1 MRRTR
6 QLALAA
12 AVAAVAALAAVP
24 VAAGPAA
31 ADAAGVRP
39 PYSID
44 SSGPAAD
51 DVFPEGIATD
61 TRYFYVGSTTDG
73 TIYRGEL
80 GGTTAT
86 PYLPGGQ
93 DGRTSAIGLKVVDG
107 YLFVAGGATGRF
119 FVYDADTGELVGSY
133 QVDPAPGAT
142 APTFLN
148 DVAVAPDGTVYVTDS
163 RRPVLYAVSP
173 DYATDGVETLPIG
186 YEYAGTELVHQPG
199 FNVNG
204 IVASPDGRYLLLA
217 QSSTGS
223 LFRVD
228 RATGDIT
235 EIDLGGASVS
245 GDGLVLRGRT
255 LYAVERADL
264 DPPQDGPDNVDGR
277 IVEIRLSG
285 DWTSGTLLGYT
296 RDATFDD
303 PTTAA
308 LARGRLLVVNSQ
320 FGERSAG
327 VAPSTP
333 FTVSS
338 IPLP

>member
-1 MRRTR
+1 MHTTRR
-6 QLALAA
+6 LALT
-12 AVAAVAALAAVP
+12 AALSALATMPVTAATS
-24 VAAGPAA
+24 
-31 ADAAGVRP
+31 ADAAQTRP
-39 PYSID
+39 PYTID

-51 DVFPEGIATD
+51 DVFPEGVATD
-61 TRYFYVGSTTDG
+61 GRYFYVGSTTDG
-73 TIYRGEL
+73 TVYRGEL
-80 GGTTAT
+80 GGATAT
-86 PYLPGGQ
+86 TFLPGGQ
-93 DGRTSAIGLKVVDG
+93 DGRTSAVGMKVADG

-119 FVYDADTGELVGSY
+119 FVYDVDSRELVGSY
-133 QVDPAPGAT
+133 AVPAT
-142 APTFLN
+142 SQPTFLN
-148 DVAVAPDGTVYVTDS
+148 DVVVAPDGTVYVTDS
-163 RRPVLYAVSP
+163 LQPVLYAVSP
-173 DYATDGVETLPIG
+173 DYATDGVETLAVG
-186 YEYAGTELVHQPG
+186 YAYAGTELVHRPG

-217 QSSTGS
+217 QSNTGT

-235 EIDLGGASVS
+235 AVDLAGATVS
-245 GDGLVLRGRT
+245 GDGLVLSGRT
-255 LYAVERADL
+255 IYAVERAPL
-264 DPPQDGPDNVDGR
+264 DPPQTGPDAVDGR

-285 DWTSGTLLGYT
+285 DWTSGALLGYT

-308 LARGRLLVVNSQ
+308 FARGRLLVVNSQ
-320 FGERSAG
+320 FGERSAQ